1 MIIVIPKEVKNN
13 ENRVSILP
21 FRVEELSKCVH
32 QIIIQSQAKIG
43 SVFADAIYRDMG
55 ANIAGTP
62 EEIYQQADIVIQAKE
77 PQPEDVII

>member
-62 EEIYQQADIVIQAKE
+62 EERYINKLILSLRLRSLSLKM
-77 PQPEDVII
+77 